1 MTLLITVF
9 AAVISTL
16 VWYVSEKARNMKI
29 SLLMYI
35 VPYVAGRCCC

>member
-29 SLLMYI
+29 SLLMYMFLSLI
-35 VPYVAGRCCC
+35 HI